1 MSRPPFTL
9 SDDQAR
15 RLGPATAILCEQFP
29 VDRHGHRPFV
39 AGFVRA
45 VFDVTGRTFSPAIYR
60 RLLSAYAAGRSPS
73 TTTLALEKKLLEQE
87 LAREAPAAAPL
98 PAGTALPARAEDTA
112 AAVRQVMAEYLPL
125 FAGQTAARAPEQQ
138 EAHFAYLVARLA
150 ESENANAGAKANAA
164 RLAAQLREALG
175 AAAIHQ
181 EQLAIAQAALAA
193 QAAACAKMAEELTE
207 MRKFTLMSIEG
218 ARGETRDLKEVC
230 RQLRADLAM
239 RDNELDALRRLGY
252 RQAVSATP
260 NSPGSTR

>member
-1 MSRPPFTL
+1 MSRPPFIL

-15 RLGPATAILCEQFP
+15 RLGPATVLLCEQFP

-45 VFDVTGRTFSPAIYR
+45 VFDVTGRTFSPSIYR

-87 LAREAPAAAPL
+87 LAKEALAAAPL
-98 PAGTALPARAEDTA
+98 PPNTALPACVEDTA

-125 FAGQTAARAPEQQ
+125 FAEHAAARAPEQQ
-138 EAHFAYLVARLA
+138 DAHFAYLVGRLA
-150 ESENANAGAKANAA
+150 ESENANAGAKAVAA
-164 RLAAQLREALG
+164 REAAELQAALG
-175 AAAIHQ
+175 AASILQ
-181 EQLAIAQAALAA
+181 DQLAIAQAALAEHA
-193 QAAACAKMAEELTE
+193 GAAARMADEMAE

>member
-15 RLGPATAILCEQFP
+15 RLGPVTAVLCEQFP

-45 VFDVTGRTFSPAIYR
+45 VFDVTGRTFSPSIYR
-60 RLLSAYAAGRSPS
+60 RLLSAYAPDRSPS

-87 LAREAPAAAPL
+87 LARGALAAAPL
-98 PAGTALPARAEDTA
+98 PPSTALPAAEDTA
-112 AAVRQVMAEYLPL
+112 AAVRQVMVEYLPL
-125 FAGQTAARAPEQQ
+125 FAGQMAVREPEQQ
-138 EAHFAYLVARLA
+138 EAHFAYLVGRLA
-150 ESENANAGAKANAA
+150 ESENANAGARARAA
-164 RLAAQLREALG
+164 RLAAELQAALG
-175 AAAIHQ
+175 ATCILQ
-181 EQLAIAQAALAA
+181 EQLAIAQAALAEHA
-193 QAAACAKMAEELTE
+193 GAAARLAEEMAE